1 MNIIKKII
9 NFFKSIF
16 SNRKKTF
23 VLENHQHAIEFLVG
37 RIEFE
42 IQHYEK
48 NVTYEELLNALNI
61 VKKQFPTL
69 TKETNYEII
78 LDKIISKLDSFFD
91 DSANSYVD
99 IDICDLKEIAIN
111 ARNENEKNGQNNDEK

>member
-16 SNRKKTF
+16 SNRKNTF

-69 TKETNYEII
+69 TKETNSEIV

-111 ARNENEKNGQNNDEK
+111 ARKENEKNGQNNDEK

>member
-16 SNRKKTF
+16 SNRKNTF

-69 TKETNYEII
+69 MKETNSEII

-91 DSANSYVD
+91 DSSNSYVD